1 MEMEIMNSFVV
12 FGKSGSGKTTLVNEL
27 IKKINSQRVYAI
39 DFKEQLI
46 CEHIKRLISIEELVE
61 IAKKEKNAVF
71 VIDDATG
78 VLRKGNYSYLQE
90 LQYLLSTRRHDN
102 NYYIFVFHSIYY
114 FNNML
119 EPLVDFFVFF
129 DIAEKMSDIEKYFS
143 SFNEEECKAAV
154 MKKGLF
160 NYVVI
165 KK

>member
-1 MEMEIMNSFVV
+1 MEIMNSFVI
-12 FGKSGSGKTTLVNEL
+12 FGKSGCGKTTFVNQL
-27 IKKINSQRVYAI
+27 IKKIDSQKVYAI
-39 DFKEQLI
+39 DFKEQLNHEKI
-46 CEHIKRLISIEELVE
+46 QRLISVDELVN

-78 VLRKGNYSYLQE
+78 ILRKGNYSYLQE
-90 LQYLLSTRRHDN
+90 MQYLLSTRRHDN

-129 DIAEKMSDIEKYFS
+129 DVSEKISDIEKYFS
-143 SFNEEECKAAV
+143 SFTEEECKAAV

-160 NYVVI
+160 KYVVI

>member
-1 MEMEIMNSFVV
+1 MEIMNSFVV
-12 FGKSGSGKTTLVNEL
+12 FGKSGSGKTTFVNDL
-27 IKKINSQRVYAI
+27 IKKIDSQKVYAI
-39 DFKEQLI
+39 DFKEQLKH
-46 CEHIKRLISIEELVE
+46 ENIKRLISVEELVNV
-61 IAKKEKNAVF
+61 AKKEKNAVF

-119 EPLVDFFVFF
+119 EPLIDFFIFF
-129 DIAEKMSDIEKYFS
+129 DISEKINDIEKYFS
-143 SFNEEECKAAV
+143 SFTEEESKAAV

-160 NYVVI
+160 KYVVI

>member
-1 MEMEIMNSFVV
+1 MEIMNSFVV
-12 FGKSGSGKTTLVNEL
+12 FGKSGSGKTTFVNEL
-27 IKKINSQRVYAI
+27 IKKIDSQKVFAI
-39 DFKEQLI
+39 DFKEQI
-46 CEHIKRLISIEELVE
+46 QHENIKRLISIEDLVA

-71 VIDDATG
+71 IIDDATG
-78 VLRKGNYSYLQE
+78 ILRKGNYNYLQE

-119 EPLVDFFVFF
+119 EPLIDFFIFF
-129 DIAEKMSDIEKYFS
+129 DISEKINDVEKYFS
-143 SFNEEECKAAV
+143 SFTEEECKAAV

-160 NYVVI
+160 KYVVI

>member
-1 MEMEIMNSFVV
+1 MEIMNSFVI
-12 FGKSGSGKTTLVNEL
+12 FGKSGCGKTTFVNQL
-27 IKKINSQRVYAI
+27 IKKIDSQKVYAI
-39 DFKEQLI
+39 DFKEQLNHEKI
-46 CEHIKRLISIEELVE
+46 QRLISVDELVN

-78 VLRKGNYSYLQE
+78 ILRKGNYSYLQE
-90 LQYLLSTRRHDN
+90 MQYLLSTRRHDN

-119 EPLVDFFVFF
+119 EPLIDFFVFF
-129 DIAEKMSDIEKYFS
+129 DVSEKISDIEKYFS
-143 SFNEEECKAAV
+143 SFTEEECKAAV

-160 NYVVI
+160 KYVII

>member
-1 MEMEIMNSFVV
+1 MEIMNSFVI
-12 FGKSGSGKTTLVNEL
+12 FGKSGCGKTTFVNQL
-27 IKKINSQRVYAI
+27 IKKIDSQKVYAI
-39 DFKEQLI
+39 DFKEQLNHEKI
-46 CEHIKRLISIEELVE
+46 QRLISVDELVN

-78 VLRKGNYSYLQE
+78 ILRKGNYSYLQE
-90 LQYLLSTRRHDN
+90 MQYLLSTRRHDN

-129 DIAEKMSDIEKYFS
+129 DVSEKISDIEKYFS
-143 SFNEEECKAAV
+143 SFTEEECKAAV

-160 NYVVI
+160 KYVII